1 MLSHFLENEL
11 FELFVLNKL
20 FQVGFS
26 NSQTFSSS
34 QNSIRIRMNYSNIE
48 VLQWVTIK
56 ETLSNIR
63 TSEVNVLN
71 LLGGNVLSL
80 TQLVNILLSVD
91 DFQGAI
97 GQNYSDISAVIPTV
111 IVDSLFCVL
120 LVQVVSFEDWV
131 ASCANLS
138 SGRVVGRKVVH
149 LWHIYQLEL
158 CCYVWATDVTVVCVT
173 GVCDECCCCCL
184 SLSVTFSYITI

>member
-1 MLSHFLENEL
+1 MSLKFHCAGENAQSSEWDRPDSESFCQFKPVKSFFFTMLSHFLENEL

-71 LLGGNVLSL
+71 FLRGYVLSL

-97 GQNYSDISAVIPTV
+97 GQNYSDISAVIPAV

-131 ASCANLS
+131 TSCTNLS
-138 SGRVVGRKVVH
+138 SWRVVGRKVVH
-149 LWHIYQLEL
+149 LWDI
-158 CCYVWATDVTVVCVT
+158 D
-173 GVCDECCCCCL
+173 
-184 SLSVTFSYITI
+184 